1 MRVLIAVT
9 HLLGAGHLSRALT
22 LARSFVAAGH
32 AVTVASGGMPVA
44 QFDGGG
50 IDLRQLPPLRSDGV
64 NFTRLL
70 DPQGAVADAEYLQAR
85 RQGMLQ
91 ILGEIHPDIVIT
103 ELFPFGRRVLRGE
116 FMGLLEAAQKMT
128 PRPVILASVRD
139 ILAPPSK
146 PEKADASAQIIF
158 DFYDGVLVH
167 SDAASTPLE
176 QSWPVTAPL
185 QRKLHYTGY
194 VAPVPAG
201 PHPDQAGAGEV
212 LVSAGGGA
220 VGQDLFQTAVAAA
233 RLSNGLKWRIL
244 VGGSDPAAQI
254 SELQAQAQGADVL
267 IEAARPDFRQMLHH
281 AAASV
286 SMCGYNTALDL
297 MQAGTPSLFIPFDEG
312 GEVEQTLRAQS
323 LSHMHGMRMCRAG
336 DLTPKRLLREVTE
349 LVQIPH
355 GPPADIHFDGAN
367 ETVRI
372 AVAMA
377 KERAC

>member
-32 AVTVASGGMPVA
+32 AVTLVSGGMPVA
-44 QFDGGG
+44 QFDSAG
-50 IDLRQLPPLRSDGV
+50 IELWQLPALRSDGV

-70 DPQGAVADAEYLQAR
+70 DADGIVADADYLAVRGQEMIRAVT
-85 RQGMLQ
+85 
-91 ILGEIHPDIVIT
+91 ETKPDIVIT

-116 FMGLLEAAQKMT
+116 FLGLLEAARVLT
-128 PRPVILASVRD
+128 PKPVILASIRD

-146 PEKADASAQIIF
+146 PEKAKICAQTIS

-167 SDAASTPLE
+167 SDPASTPLE
-176 QSWPVTAPL
+176 QSWPVTEAL
-185 QRKLHYTGY
+185 ANTLLYTGY
-194 VAPVPAG
+194 VAPAPAG
-201 PHPDQAGAGEV
+201 PHPDKAGLGEV

-220 VGQDLFQTAVAAA
+220 VGQDLFRAAVAAA
-233 RLSNGLKWRIL
+233 GLSSGLKWRIL
-244 VGGSDPAAQI
+244 VGGADPAAQI
-254 SELQAQAQGADVL
+254 SQLQSQVGNADVV

-297 MQAGTPSLFIPFDEG
+297 MQAGTKSLFIPFDEG

-323 LSHMHGMRMCRAG
+323 LSHLHGIRMCAAA
-336 DLTPKRLLREVTE
+336 DLTPERLLREVTE
-349 LVQIPH
+349 LVNMPQSQ
-355 GPPADIHFDGAN
+355 PAEIHFDGAA
-367 ETVRI
+367 EAVRI
-372 AVAMA
+372 ATRMA
-377 KERAC
+377 KAW